1 MEMNKTFWVIKEK
14 SENEFINAIDGFEG
28 EYYEITESITDA
40 TAYDNKE
47 DADMALKELY
57 DSEIYT
63 DWCSDDCEGEW
74 EVVKVEATYKLS

>member
-1 MEMNKTFWVIKEK
+1 MNKTFWVIKEK
-14 SENEFINAIDGFEG
+14 SENEFIVANDGFEG
-28 EYYEITESITDA
+28 KYYEITESITDA

-47 DADMALKELY
+47 DADMALEELY
-57 DSEIYT
+57 GSETYT